1 MWKLLIISLPS
12 RYSGFMLKNAMDNR
26 YPVPDLPAPGETLNG
41 ILPDSL
47 RHRVEEDIRRSRFIT
62 SLGHAPDRVSARRF
76 IEAIRREFPDATHNC
91 WAYAAG
97 RPGDTA
103 DIGQS
108 DDGEPH
114 GTAGRP
120 MLDQILRGG
129 VGELVVVIT
138 RYFGGI
144 KLGTG
149 GLARAYRGGV
159 SLGLESLPV
168 TEKTVPAR
176 LTVCVGYER
185 VNKLYR
191 LLSGFQ
197 AVVMRED
204 FGENVTLE
212 LEMPA
217 DRLQACREAL
227 IQVTDGSA
235 VFIG

>member
-1 MWKLLIISLPS
+1 
-12 RYSGFMLKNAMDNR
+12 MLKESMPNR
-26 YPVPDLPAPGETLNG
+26 YPVPDLPVIDEALSGV
-41 ILPDSL
+41 LPEAL
-47 RHRVEEDIRRSRFIT
+47 RHRVEEDIRRSRFIS
-62 SLGHAPDRVSARRF
+62 SLGRAPDRAAARRF

-120 MLDQILRGG
+120 MLDQILCGG

-149 GLARAYRGGV
+149 GLTRAYRGGV

-176 LTVCVGYER
+176 MTVCVGYER
-185 VNKLYR
+185 VNTLYR
-191 LLSGFQ
+191 LLSAFQ
-197 AVVMRED
+197 AVVVRED
-204 FGENVTLE
+204 FGQSATFELE
-212 LEMPA
+212 LPA
-217 DRLQACREAL
+217 DRLKACRESL
-227 IQVTDGSA
+227 IQATAGGVR
-235 VFIG
+235 FI